1 MHEVPTGAEPEGVA
15 LSEDEKT
22 IYVTSEVSDMV
33 HVVDAKEGAVLDN
46 IIVGTRPRRFAL
58 TPDGKELWVSS
69 ELSGEVSIID
79 RATNSVKQVLKYLPP
94 GFRQV
99 DVTPVDLIMTRDG
112 RKAFVTLGRANHIA
126 VVDVTSRR
134 DRGLYVLVGSR
145 PWGLKLS
152 RDEKRLY
159 VANGL
164 SDDMA
169 VIDVPTMKV
178 LKTVPVGRVP
188 WGVLVDD

>member
-1 MHEVPTGAEPEGVA
+1 
-15 LSEDEKT
+15 
-22 IYVTSEVSDMV
+22 
-33 HVVDAKEGAVLDN
+33 
-46 IIVGTRPRRFAL
+46 
-58 TPDGKELWVSS
+58 
-69 ELSGEVSIID
+69 
-79 RATNSVKQVLKYLPP
+79 VLKYLPP

-126 VVDVTSRR
+126 VVDVTSRKTEA
-134 DRGLYVLVGSR
+134 YVLVGSR